1 MRGKI
6 REGDYQFNVIVYDR
20 YWKREVQ
27 SSVTVK
33 VREIGDEAVFNS
45 GSIRLTGRI
54 HGLLTPSNKV
64 TEIDEKKVQYINL
77 FGRIQNLISLRILI
91 NSVNSISFH

>member
-1 MRGKI
+1 MA
-6 REGDYQFNVIVYDR
+6 F
-20 YWKREVQ
+20 
-27 SSVTVK
+27 S
-33 VREIGDEAVFNS
+33 
-45 GSIRLTGRI
+45 
-54 HGLLTPSNKV
+54 TPSNKV